1 MSIEDRRAVK
11 DAWSTSMHWLMLCEA
26 IVVRVCFKLSSPVQQ
41 ETLGAT
47 LDKLLTSTRETT
59 EFLQVQLDENAIPDV
74 QFRRLGPDLL
84 QMMN

>member
-1 MSIEDRRAVK
+1 
-11 DAWSTSMHWLMLCEA
+11 MLCEA

-84 QMMN
+84 QMMNRRRHVSLSTTAAFSFETRS